1 MFRVLTIGISIT
13 MIGCTTG
20 SKYRYI
26 ENHYTN
32 VETPIEYPVYVK
44 PERVVVERPVYHYDS
59 RRATV
64 TDLGKSMAEKMLR
77 KMRAA
82 YNEN

>member
-1 MFRVLTIGISIT
+1 MFRVLILSCSFT

-20 SKYRYI
+20 SKYRYV

-32 VETPIEYPVYVK
+32 IQSPVEYPVYVE
-44 PERVVVERPVYHYDS
+44 PVVNERRVYHYDS
-59 RRATV
+59 RRATMS
-64 TDLGKSMAEKMLR
+64 DLGKAMGEKMLR

>member
-1 MFRVLTIGISIT
+1 MFRVLTIGISMT

-32 VETPIEYPVYVK
+32 VQSPVEYPVYAEPVVI
-44 PERVVVERPVYHYDS
+44 ERRIPHYDS
-59 RRATV
+59 RRATMA
-64 TDLGKSMAEKMLR
+64 DLGKSMAEKMLR

>member
-1 MFRVLTIGISIT
+1 MT

-32 VETPIEYPVYVK
+32 VQSPVEYPVYVE
-44 PERVVVERPVYHYDS
+44 PVVIERRIPHYDS
-59 RRATV
+59 RRATMG
-64 TDLGKSMAEKMLR
+64 DLGRAMGEKMLR

>member
-1 MFRVLTIGISIT
+1 MFRVLTIGISMT

-32 VETPIEYPVYVK
+32 VQSPVEYPVYVET
-44 PERVVVERPVYHYDS
+44 PVYRERPVYHYDS
-59 RRATV
+59 RRATMA
-64 TDLGKSMAEKMLR
+64 DLGKSMGEKMLR

>member
-1 MFRVLTIGISIT
+1 MFRVLTIGISMT

-32 VETPIEYPVYVK
+32 VQSPVEYPVYVE
-44 PERVVVERPVYHYDS
+44 PVVIERRIPHYDS
-59 RRATV
+59 RRATMG
-64 TDLGKSMAEKMLR
+64 DLGRAMGEKMLR

>member
-1 MFRVLTIGISIT
+1 MFRVLILSCSFTLV
-13 MIGCTTG
+13 GCTTG

-32 VETPIEYPVYVK
+32 VQSPIEYPVYVE
-44 PERVVVERPVYHYDS
+44 PERVIVERPVYHYDS

-64 TDLGKSMAEKMLR
+64 ADLGKSMAEKMLR